1 MDKRFMLSFIDS
13 AIRYLEDPEKHKAE
27 YDAMAQAFDEINQ
40 SEMPTSF
47 PGKDQPNL
55 YLFERQ
61 MVDDL
66 DEHRALEKNIAAFKA
81 TSPLLL
87 FLPGWDNSNP

>member
-27 YDAMAQAFDEINQ
+27 YGAMAQAFDEINQ
-40 SEMPTSF
+40 GEMPTSF
-47 PGKDQPNL
+47 PGKDRPNS

-61 MVDDL
+61 ML
-66 DEHRALEKNIAAFKA
+66 DNIDETRALEKNVAVFRSAIMARK
-81 TSPLLL
+81 
-87 FLPGWDNSNP
+87 PGKRP